1 MLTYEKYNHE
11 KLAVRGDKEKYSSFM
26 KTIGGRWN
34 SRMKGGEGWFVPS
47 IREESLKSYINE
59 DVIDNNKK
67 VFESS
72 EDEDY
77 EDINPIVLQL
87 LKKNN
92 LINNDFSEKSNN
104 SDEEEEEQDDE
115 EEEQDDEEQFNYNSE
130 KQELERQELEELE
143 KQELE
148 RQELEK
154 QELERQELERQE
166 LERQELERQELERQE
181 LERQKIKKQELERQ
195 ELKRQ
200 ELEELKKQ
208 ELERQELDHESEKK
222 HSRYC
227 YDSDDSHNSEESKKS
242 HTTSGDKK
250 IYNMKAFK
258 QEIMEKQRE
267 KEIRRRENPKYDYS
281 NNKKSKSSSKYKQKD
296 AVEYYTGFSK
306 NPGKFKTM
314 YVDSE
319 SSEEGMCASSSDYS
333 ESSDDFP
340 SPDSPRKFTGNKE
353 LLIQLKD
360 LQRKVH
366 ELEIKNQ
373 KLRSELRKK

>member
-148 RQELEK
+148 RQELE
-154 QELERQELERQE
+154 
-166 LERQELERQELERQE
+166 
-181 LERQKIKKQELERQ
+181 KQELERQ